1 MAACTRIA
9 CAHESY
15 IGYAI
20 LLKQQIVYTQ
30 HKQTFIVQTAD
41 SGRAGSFLLYLPTVY
56 HFLSRLFALRRK
68 RQSMIKLPC
77 NKCNGCVSSS
87 SHRLKSAGALL
98 LQLRPALYLPVA
110 ATTSNRVRQM
120 DRRNDTAPLN
130 RKCDHCLRS
139 PHWTHSVSAHWGP
152 HKTSTALVVPA
163 NIYTLRARLRALPG
177 AVAAMLH

>member
-1 MAACTRIA
+1 MRLLTRD
-9 CAHESY
+9 ES
-15 IGYAI
+15 A
-20 LLKQQIVYTQ
+20 V
-30 HKQTFIVQTAD
+30 
-41 SGRAGSFLLYLPTVY
+41 FLLYLPTVY
-56 HFLSRLFALRRK
+56 LFLQRLFALRRK

-87 SHRLKSAGALL
+87 SHRLKSAGALIM
-98 LQLRPALYLPVA
+98 QLRPALYLPVA

-152 HKTSTALVVPA
+152 HKTSTALCC
-163 NIYTLRARLRALPG
+163 TC
-177 AVAAMLH
+177 

>member
-1 MAACTRIA
+1 MYIQRRQTLINAVRPLARD
-9 CAHESY
+9 ES
-15 IGYAI
+15 A
-20 LLKQQIVYTQ
+20 V
-30 HKQTFIVQTAD
+30 
-41 SGRAGSFLLYLPTVY
+41 FLLYLPTVY
-56 HFLSRLFALRRK
+56 LFLQRLFALRRK

-87 SHRLKSAGALL
+87 SHRLKSAGALIM
-98 LQLRPALYLPVA
+98 QLRPALYLPVA

-152 HKTSTALVVPA
+152 HKTSTALAVPA
-163 NIYTLRARLRALPG
+163 DIYTLRASCLTTPKPDSCFLLLLL
-177 AVAAMLH
+177 VI

>member
-1 MAACTRIA
+1 MVGLFYMLERS
-9 CAHESY
+9 H
-15 IGYAI
+15 
-20 LLKQQIVYTQ
+20 
-30 HKQTFIVQTAD
+30 
-41 SGRAGSFLLYLPTVY
+41 LPTVY
-56 HFLSRLFALRRK
+56 LFLQRLFALRRK

-87 SHRLKSAGALL
+87 SHRLKSAGALIM
-98 LQLRPALYLPVA
+98 QLRPALYLPVA

-152 HKTSTALVVPA
+152 HKTSTALAVPA
-163 NIYTLRARLRALPG
+163 DIYTLRASGLTTPKPDSYFLFLIACHLRA
-177 AVAAMLH
+177 